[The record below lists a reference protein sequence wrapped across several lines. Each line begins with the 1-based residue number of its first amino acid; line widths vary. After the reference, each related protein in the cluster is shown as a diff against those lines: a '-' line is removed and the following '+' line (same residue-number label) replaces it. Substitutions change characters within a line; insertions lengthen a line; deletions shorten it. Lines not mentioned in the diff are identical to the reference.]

1 MILREQNPHHV
12 ALLSYKYFVCFQY
25 GKTALDFAESF
36 GRKVRY
42 RKRVATEGGG
52 GGGVDLPVPFGPSR
66 DSFSFFGS
74 CSLHMFPK
82 KQHPKVATPRQ

>member
-52 GGGVDLPVPFGPSR
+52 GGGGWIFPYLLVPVGIPSP
-66 DSFSFFGS
+66 SLAAALCT
-74 CSLHMFPK
+74 CSQRNNTRK
-82 KQHPKVATPRQ
+82 